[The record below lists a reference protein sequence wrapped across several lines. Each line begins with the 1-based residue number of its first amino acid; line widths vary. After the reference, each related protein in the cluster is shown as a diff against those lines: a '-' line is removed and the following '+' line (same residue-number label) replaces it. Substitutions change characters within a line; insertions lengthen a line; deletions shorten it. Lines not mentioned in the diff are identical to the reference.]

1 MVCLFYVDNKM
12 SARDRQIKADAM
24 SKVGPV
30 QKGSTAAQVQRAVD
44 KGQGAPSGLSKGM
57 SDEGQKTGGR
67 YSEPT
72 SKTQST
78 VDKAYN

>member
-1 MVCLFYVDNKM
+1 M
-12 SARDRQIKADAM
+12 SGRDLDDQIKADAM
-24 SKVGPV
+24 SEVGSV
-30 QKGSTAAQVQRAVD
+30 EKGSTAAHVQSTVD

-57 SDEGQKTGGR
+57 SDEGHKTGGR